1 MSRACG
7 FDFGTSNTSIAH
19 WAGNGPRLIELQEG
33 RTSIPTALFFAFDDG
48 ATHFGRD
55 AIKYYLLRDEG
66 RLMRA
71 LKSLL
76 GSPLFEETTYIRAKK
91 VDFSD
96 IIALFIR
103 HVRET
108 AGGAD
113 HVVMGRPAYFVD
125 DDAQADA
132 RAQAQLHEAARKAG
146 FTHIEFQLEPI
157 AAALDYEQSVT
168 KEELALVI
176 DIGGGTS
183 DFSLVRVSPERA
195 RKADR
200 KSDILACAGVHV
212 GGTDFDRLLSVATVM
227 PYLGLNSRLKT
238 KNMNPP
244 SWYYQDL
251 ATWQRINFLYDGKV
265 TTEIKGVR
273 RDSAEPEKIDRLLR
287 VIELRLGHALL
298 GQIEDTKI
306 ALSTQLKAALA
317 SAAFDDGK
325 VLDVTRAQFE
335 KAVSAAMARVAAKVR
350 DTIAL
355 AGLKADAVETV
366 FVTGGSA
373 AIPMLRRM
381 ISQELPGARIIEGDA
396 FGSVATGLAIEAHR
410 RFGR

>member
-1 MSRACG
+1 VSKACG
-7 FDFGTSNTSIAH
+7 FDFGTSNTSIAR
-19 WAGNGPRLIELQEG
+19 WTGKGPHLIELQEG
-33 RTSIPTALFFAFDDG
+33 RTSIPTALFFAFEDAG
-48 ATHFGRD
+48 IHFGRD

-76 GSPLFEETTYIRAKK
+76 GTALFEEATYIRSLR
-91 VDFSD
+91 VEFSD

-108 AGGAD
+108 AGNAD
-113 HVVMGRPAYFVD
+113 SVVMGRPVFFVD
-125 DDAQADA
+125 DDPEADA
-132 RAQAQLHEAARKAG
+132 RAQSQLEGAARSAG
-146 FTHIEFQLEPI
+146 FSHVEFQLEPI
-157 AAALDYEQSVT
+157 AAALDYEQSVSG
-168 KEELALVI
+168 EELALVI

-195 RKADR
+195 RRADR
-200 KSDILACAGVHV
+200 KSDILATSGVHV

-227 PYLGLNSRLKT
+227 PFLGMNSRLKT

-251 ATWQRINFLYDGKV
+251 ATWQRINFLYDSKV
-265 TTEIKGVR
+265 ATEIKGVR
-273 RDSAEPEKIDRLLR
+273 RESAEPEKIDRLLR
-287 VIELRLGHALL
+287 VIERRLGHALL

-306 ALSTQLKAALA
+306 ALSTALDAKLA

-325 VLDVTRAQFE
+325 ILKVTRTQFE
-335 KAVSAAMARVAAKVR
+335 KAVAASMARVGAKIR

-355 AGLKADAVETV
+355 AGLGVADVETV

-373 AIPMLRRM
+373 SIPLLRR
-381 ISQELPGARIIEGDA
+381 IVAEVLPDARVIEGDA

-410 RFGR
+410 RFGA